1 MNIDLENC
9 IRALADGRD
18 VKSNDKLTEALL
30 ELGLEYKVKAGLI
43 QLLEPIE
50 LLNPDVI
57 MRHISSEPRLEIHWT
72 INSTNSYLMGMKTG
86 LDSVI
91 VCLAEQQL
99 AGKGRRG
106 KTWVS
111 PFGKNIYLSVGKSFT
126 RRISDLGGLSLVAG
140 TQVVKTLHA
149 CGLLDAGLKW
159 PNDIILG
166 KGKLAGILVELGVP
180 AGDRVFAVV
189 GVGVNFSL
197 QEKDSREIG
206 QPWSAV
212 GQYLSVSRNE
222 IAGKLTENLL
232 QAMQLFEIEGF
243 SAFHQEW
250 SRYDLYSGLNVVV
263 HRGAERIDGRDVG
276 VDEDGN
282 LLLET
287 TNGIQVFNAG
297 EVSLR
302 TRD

>member
-1 MNIDLENC
+1 MNKDIENC
-9 IRALADGRD
+9 VRALAVGSS
-18 VKSNDKLTEALL
+18 VKSTVRLTKALS
-30 ELGLEYKVKAGLI
+30 ELGLEYQVKAGLI
-43 QLLEPIE
+43 QLLEPLE
-50 LLNPDVI
+50 LLNTDEI
-57 MRHISSEPRLEIHWT
+57 MRQISSEPRLEIHWT
-72 INSTNSYLMGMKTG
+72 IDSTNSYLMGMKTG

-91 VCLAEQQL
+91 VCLAEQQQ
-99 AGKGRRG
+99 AGRGRRG

-126 RRISDLGGLSLVAG
+126 RQIGDLGGLSLVAG

-149 CGLLDAGLKW
+149 CGLQEAGLKW

-166 KGKLAGILVELGVP
+166 NGKLAGILVELGVP
-180 AGDRVFAVV
+180 AGDCVFAVV
-189 GVGVNFSL
+189 GVGVNFSM
-197 QEKDSREIG
+197 QEKDSREID

-212 GQYLSVSRNE
+212 GQYTSVSRNE
-222 IAGKLTENLL
+222 MVGKLTENLL
-232 QAMQLFEIEGF
+232 QAMALFELEGF
-243 SAFHQEW
+243 SAFHEEW
-250 SRYDLYSGLNVVV
+250 SRYNLYDGLNVVI

-287 TNGIQVFNAG
+287 VNGIQVFNAG

>member
-1 MNIDLENC
+1 
-9 IRALADGRD
+9 
-18 VKSNDKLTEALL
+18 
-30 ELGLEYKVKAGLI
+30 
-43 QLLEPIE
+43 
-50 LLNPDVI
+50 
-57 MRHISSEPRLEIHWT
+57 
-72 INSTNSYLMGMKTG
+72 MGMKTG
-86 LDSVI
+86 PDSVV
-91 VCLAEQQL
+91 VCLAEQQQ

-106 KTWVS
+106 KKWVS
-111 PFGKNIYLSVGKSFT
+111 PFGKNIYLSVGKSFS

-149 CGLLDAGLKW
+149 CGLQDAGLKW

-180 AGDRVFAVV
+180 ASNHVFAVV
-189 GVGVNFSL
+189 GVGVNFSM
-197 QEKDSREIG
+197 QEKDGREID

-212 GQYLSVSRNE
+212 DQYSSVSRNE
-222 IAGKLTENLL
+222 MVGKLTENLL
-232 QAMQLFEIEGF
+232 QGMELFEVEGF
-243 SAFHQEW
+243 SAFHEDW
-250 SRYDLYSGLNVVV
+250 SRYNLYDGRDVVI

-287 TNGIQVFNAG
+287 VNGIQVFNAG

>member
-1 MNIDLENC
+1 MNKDIENC
-9 IRALADGRD
+9 VRVLADGSR
-18 VKSNDKLTEALL
+18 VESTVELTKALSKLGLEFREKAGLL
-30 ELGLEYKVKAGLI
+30 ELS
-43 QLLEPIE
+43 EPIE

-57 MRHISSEPRLEIHWT
+57 MRQISSEPRLEIHWT
-72 INSTNSYLMGMKTG
+72 IDSTNSYLMEMKSGM
-86 LDSVI
+86 DSVI
-91 VCLAEQQL
+91 VCLAEQQQ

-111 PFGKNIYLSVGKSFT
+111 PFGKNIYLSVGKNFT

-149 CGLLDAGLKW
+149 CGLKDAGLKW

-180 AGDRVFAVV
+180 AGNDVFAVV
-189 GVGVNFSL
+189 GVGVNFSM

-206 QPWSAV
+206 QPWSAI
-212 GQYLSVSRNE
+212 GQYSSVSRNE
-222 IAGKLTENLL
+222 MAGELIENLL
-232 QAMQLFEIEGF
+232 QAMELFEIEGF
-243 SAFHQEW
+243 SAFHEAW
-250 SRYDLYSGLNVVV
+250 NRYNLYEGVDVVI
-263 HRGAERIDGRDVG
+263 HRGSERIDGRDAG
-276 VDEDGN
+276 VDENGN

-287 TNGIQVFNAG
+287 VNGIQVFNAG